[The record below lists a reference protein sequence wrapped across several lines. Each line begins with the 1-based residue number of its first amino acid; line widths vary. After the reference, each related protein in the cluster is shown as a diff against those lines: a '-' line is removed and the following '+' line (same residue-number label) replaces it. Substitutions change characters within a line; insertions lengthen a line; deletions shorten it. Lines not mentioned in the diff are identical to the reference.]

1 MEYKVYNLYEKKEE
15 IVMALMVVGAIL
27 IGIGALGVKLF
38 IKGIKSIIDK

>member
-1 MEYKVYNLYEKKEE
+1 MG
-15 IVMALMVVGAIL
+15 LMIIGAVF